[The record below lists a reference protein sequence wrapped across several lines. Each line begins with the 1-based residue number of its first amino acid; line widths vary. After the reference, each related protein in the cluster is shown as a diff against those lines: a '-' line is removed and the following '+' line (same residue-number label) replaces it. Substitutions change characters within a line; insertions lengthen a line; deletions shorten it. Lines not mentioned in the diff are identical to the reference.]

1 MAFQHSGNYPMV
13 FQHSAWPQSRPGD
26 INMTT
31 PWKYEMGSTPGSRRR
46 GARAAP
52 TPVAAACASGLH
64 ALHFTT

>member
-1 MAFQHSGNYPMV
+1 MV

-31 PWKYEMGSTPGSRRR
+31 PWKYTGQSTPRGKSRTYT
-46 GARAAP
+46 GG
-52 TPVAAACASGLH
+52 AAACASGLH